1 MKLSRLLLLA
11 GVGVAVGYWLTRTE
25 KGNQVR
31 KDLADR
37 AGDWADKLRNMR
49 DQSQQYAE
57 DFLDDATS
65 VAQKARKH
73 ANGQLS

>member
-31 KDLADR
+31 KDLSDR
-37 AGDWADKLRNMR
+37 AGDWADRLRKMR
-49 DQSQQYAE
+49 DQSQEYAE
-57 DFLDDATS
+57 DFLDDATN
-65 VAQKARKH
+65 VAKKARKQ